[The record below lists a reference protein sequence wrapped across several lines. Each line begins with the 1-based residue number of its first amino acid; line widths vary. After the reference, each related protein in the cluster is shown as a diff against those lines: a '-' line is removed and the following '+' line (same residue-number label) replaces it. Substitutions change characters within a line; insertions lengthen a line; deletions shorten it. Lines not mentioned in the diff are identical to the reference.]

1 MAKVKV
7 ALALP
12 WYAGADRD
20 CVVHFLQFQHYL
32 GRLQERL
39 GMIASGYR
47 DTNLSDF
54 GKLDPANTT
63 GFSEIPPEL
72 YGTEFE
78 FGISDEIGCSLPG
91 MARER
96 CVDNAL
102 KWGADFILF
111 YDSDMIFGTDLFLRL
126 FMAKKPVVAALAF
139 TGRQPI
145 TPVIYNFRDFKF
157 THEVSF
163 VSEPIHDYP
172 RDTLF
177 QVDAVGGGVFLVN
190 ADVFRSMPKPWF
202 ATQSALGEDIYFC
215 ARCKMQDIPVWVHTG
230 AKTIHKPTFPQR
242 WHDEELYLQQNPHLH
257 SPDREAL
264 AKEVSD
270 LCTHVVKTGAIIY
283 EGSST
288 MPELSFL
295 YEKASSLPA
304 DARICEVGMNSG
316 MSTMA
321 LLLGH
326 PTAHVTSYDIGQW
339 SCLKPAKEY
348 IDRKFPGRH
357 TLVIGDSKKTL
368 WTPEPMGIW
377 DLAFIDGG
385 HDFETA
391 WADICSLST
400 ISRHV
405 IVDDIQ
411 MPGVKKAWEQAVE
424 KGMLSPISEH
434 GDTAVVGIPR
444 RWAFAKGGAK

>member
-1 MAKVKV
+1 MPKVKV

-39 GMIASGYR
+39 LRGKDA
-47 DTNLSDF
+47 DLP
-54 GKLDPANTT
+54 KLDPANTT
-63 GFSEIPPEL
+63 GFSEIPDEL
-72 YGTEFE
+72 WGTEFE

-139 TGRQPI
+139 TGRQPV
-145 TPVIYNFRDFKF
+145 TPVIYQLKDFKF

-163 VSEPIHDYP
+163 NSEPIHDYP

-177 QVDAVGGGVFLVN
+177 QVDAVGGGVFLVDAN
-190 ADVFRSMPKPWF
+190 VFRSMSKPWF

-230 AKTIHKPTFPQR
+230 AKTIHKPTFPQV

-257 SPDREAL
+257 SPKMEAL
-264 AKEVSD
+264 AKKD
-270 LCTHVVKTGAIIY
+270 K
-283 EGSST
+283 
-288 MPELSFL
+288 
-295 YEKASSLPA
+295 
-304 DARICEVGMNSG
+304 
-316 MSTMA
+316 
-321 LLLGH
+321 
-326 PTAHVTSYDIGQW
+326 
-339 SCLKPAKEY
+339 
-348 IDRKFPGRH
+348 
-357 TLVIGDSKKTL
+357 
-368 WTPEPMGIW
+368 
-377 DLAFIDGG
+377 
-385 HDFETA
+385 
-391 WADICSLST
+391 
-400 ISRHV
+400 
-405 IVDDIQ
+405 
-411 MPGVKKAWEQAVE
+411 
-424 KGMLSPISEH
+424 
-434 GDTAVVGIPR
+434 
-444 RWAFAKGGAK
+444 